1 MSQESGQLRSRIAI
15 WVVLFALGF
24 GSGFFVRDRQHHS
37 QVEEAL
43 TKGRVE
49 AQATLDRSLRA
60 GKKLQEGTKAA
71 VKELVGTSEERDGKR

>member
-1 MSQESGQLRSRIAI
+1 MAI

-24 GSGFFVRDRQHHS
+24 ASGFFVRDRQHHS

-43 TKGRVE
+43 DKGRVE

-60 GKKLQEGTKAA
+60 GKKLQEGTRAA
-71 VKELVGTSEERDGKR
+71 VQELVGASEEQDRKR